1 MTDVLDQLA
10 VSALERIGAGYYDH
24 DHKGQRNKHYS
35 FVQCIDEE
43 SFSPII
49 AEIKAGSP
57 STGKILKDE
66 FTPKERATCYLKSGA
81 LGLSVLTEPDHF
93 YGSLEDLQEASN
105 LNNPVLMKDF
115 VLDYPQ
121 IEAGHLLGADAL
133 LLIYRLFNRGYS
145 ALDLDE
151 AINYIHNLG
160 LEVLLETNDKAE
172 YKSALK
178 TNADMI
184 GINNRDLRSLE
195 VDLST
200 TKNILSEE
208 GKDRIVWSMS
218 GISKREDIRYLKEAG
233 TDAFLVGTSL
243 TQSTQPE
250 KLLRKL
256 RGG

>member
-1 MTDVLDQLA
+1 MTDILDQLA
-10 VSALERIGAGYYDH
+10 VSTLERIGSGYYDL
-24 DHKGQRNKHYS
+24 DHKGQRSKHRS
-35 FVQCIDEE
+35 FAQGIDEE
-43 SFSPII
+43 MFSPII

-57 STGKILKDE
+57 TKGKLLGSG
-66 FTPKERATCYLKSGA
+66 FNPKERATCYLKSGA

-93 YGSLEDLQEASN
+93 YGSLEDLEEVSD

-121 IEAGHLLGADAL
+121 IEAAHLLGADAL

-151 AINYIHNLG
+151 AINYIHKLG

-172 YKSALK
+172 YKSALN

-184 GINNRDLRSLE
+184 GINNRDLRTLDVE
-195 VDLST
+195 LST
-200 TKNILSEE
+200 TKNILSEV

-218 GISKREDIRYLKEAG
+218 GISEREDVRFLEDAG

-243 TQSTQPE
+243 TQSSQPE